1 MTRLQKSFVLAGRAV
16 VPHAVAGGLALASV
30 LGPDSATAM
39 VRAGDAAPDF
49 ALATVGGTT
58 HTLSQYRGKVVL
70 LAFIGYG

>member
-1 MTRLQKSFVLAGRAV
+1 MTRFQKTLLLPERAMV
-16 VPHAVAGGLALASV
+16 RHAVAGGLLLASL
-30 LGPDSATAM
+30 LGVGSAAAM